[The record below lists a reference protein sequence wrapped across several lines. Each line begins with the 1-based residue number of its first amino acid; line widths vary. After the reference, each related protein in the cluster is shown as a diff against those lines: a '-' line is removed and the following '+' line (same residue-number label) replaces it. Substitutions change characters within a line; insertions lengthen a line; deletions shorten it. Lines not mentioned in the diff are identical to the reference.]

1 MPSNNI
7 LEALS
12 MRNELGLFEKK
23 NQILVS
29 SRIVA
34 EHFGRM
40 HKNVLRDIRGIIRGV
55 LKSEH
60 TPLSGY
66 FIESKHINEQNHQE
80 YFEYLLTKDGFLMY
94 VFSFQGNE
102 LFKMQYIKRFD
113 EMEAA
118 LRERQTTDWL
128 QTREKGKMIRRQET
142 DAIQQLIPY
151 AQEQGSQNAL
161 KLYMTYSKL
170 VNSIMS
176 IESGKR
182 NQATGKQLMQ
192 ISLLEDM
199 ITNTIIEEM
208 GKGVYYKE
216 VYKICKKKAELFAGL
231 TYIDSKRTALTNTDA
246 AN

>member
-1 MPSNNI
+1 MK
-7 LEALS
+7 
-12 MRNELGLFEKK
+12 NELGLFEKK

-29 SRIVA
+29 SRVVA
-34 EHFGRM
+34 EKFSVRHDNLVNTTI
-40 HKNVLRDIRGIIRGV
+40 KGI
-55 LKSEH
+55 LKDMEGSPEFQD
-60 TPLSGY
+60 TPLFQKQHY
-66 FIESKHINEQNHQE
+66 IHEQNNQE
-80 YFEYLLTKDGFLMY
+80 YLEYLLNKRAFLLVMMRLKGIVAY
-94 VFSFQGNE
+94 VLQN
-102 LFKMQYIKRFD
+102 QYIDAF
-113 EMEAA
+113 EQMEVA

-170 VNSIMS
+170 VNSIMG

-182 NQATGKQLMQ
+182 KQATGKQLMQ